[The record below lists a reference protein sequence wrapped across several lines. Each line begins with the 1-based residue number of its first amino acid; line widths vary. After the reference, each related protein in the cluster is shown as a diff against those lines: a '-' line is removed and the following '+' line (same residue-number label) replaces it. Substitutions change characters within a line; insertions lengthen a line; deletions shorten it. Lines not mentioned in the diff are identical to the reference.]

1 MRRWAIVNTLLGII
15 VALVGFQ
22 IVRTWARGLP
32 RGAPPE
38 SAASAAP
45 APAPREKGKRGRGD
59 KAVAQQTPA
68 MLVAAITE
76 KELFDP
82 SRQPPSVEDTT
93 AASVPVTQP
102 PDNVTVVGVRIFG
115 KDREVFVSDGSQ
127 GTAITRR
134 LRIGDQ
140 IAGFGVKAIEQTQVT
155 LTSPTGDVII
165 MPLVVDRGKPQPTAS
180 RPPMPGRLPP
190 QPAAAQTGSPAAGV
204 QGPSPA
210 AGLGGR
216 PPVPVAPQPAVG
228 APGAVQPKPGVPTPL
243 PAQVQQKLD
252 QLKQNDK
259 RRRH

>member
-1 MRRWAIVNTLLGII
+1 MRRDRRRLSRDRRRSPSPQRSLFPGTGTSCHCWL
-15 VALVGFQ
+15 
-22 IVRTWARGLP
+22 
-32 RGAPPE
+32 APP
-38 SAASAAP
+38 
-45 APAPREKGKRGRGD
+45 
-59 KAVAQQTPA
+59 
-68 MLVAAITE
+68 
-76 KELFDP
+76 FDGHWI
-82 SRQPPSVEDTT
+82 T
-93 AASVPVTQP
+93 AA
-102 PDNVTVVGVRIFG
+102 
-115 KDREVFVSDGSQ
+115 
-127 GTAITRR
+127 
-134 LRIGDQ
+134 
-140 IAGFGVKAIEQTQVT
+140 
-155 LTSPTGDVII
+155 PTGDVII

-216 PPVPVAPQPAVG
+216 TPVPVAPQPAVG